1 MAKSKIELE
10 VSISGTDSVEQA
22 ENKTKSLKAQL
33 REMKTLLASGTL
45 STEEFEKLAQ
55 AAGELQDRIA
65 DVNSTVANLGS
76 DSRRLEGLI
85 GITEGIAGGFAAAQG
100 VAALFGEE
108 NEDLQKTMVKLQAS
122 MSVVQ
127 GLTAINNALQKE
139 SAAMLLLSSIQTKAL
154 AAGQTFLSLTTMK
167 SVAATYAL
175 RGALIATGIGAIVV
189 LVAALAGAFSDVAE
203 STNEATEAQKAFNDK
218 AKELDNISVGAI
230 KRETEL
236 NKLRLKLKGE
246 TNDKLI
252 DEDIEF
258 LKREQTYLNLQ
269 LEDAKKR
276 DYKVKEA
283 KDNLARNLDEIEKL
297 RLEKELFY
305 KEEAD
310 KKEQELQKKKE
321 DRANKQK
328 SENEKRL
335 AEEKRLL
342 EEKQRAELEHE
353 KNVLE
358 IKKEAQLNIQLSQ
371 LQERE
376 KEYLMLSI
384 EHEKKM
390 AIVKGNQEAEQ
401 LLKMEFEISKQAI
414 SDKYIEESR
423 IKFEENEKQRTELE
437 KQNAEQRIQA
447 AQQEAQAKQQIAN
460 DTANIINNIG
470 ETLLGQ
476 QFKNTAV
483 GKTIALT
490 QIASDTAVAISS
502 LTKNSEANPL
512 NAVTSGAAGTAQF
525 ISGLARITAN
535 IAKAKSILSGGGAG
549 SSGGGSGSSG
559 NNQAQGQPQRLSTFI
574 PQQDQQGGITRVV
587 VLEKDITST
596 QDRVARIRDNATI
609 E

>member
-297 RLEKELFY
+297 IRESKIDLENRGEGV
-305 KEEAD
+305 
-310 KKEQELQKKKE
+310 
-321 DRANKQK
+321 
-328 SENEKRL
+328 SEKFEIF
-335 AEEKRLL
+335 
-342 EEKQRAELEHE
+342 ELESVDRVEEYVHTN
-353 KNVLE
+353 KNGGIGTTINIWLIGGDLIGPFE
-358 IKKEAQLNIQLSQ
+358 MSAQEFLSVSSS
-371 LQERE
+371 
-376 KEYLMLSI
+376 MLSS
-384 EHEKKM
+384 
-390 AIVKGNQEAEQ
+390 VQD
-401 LLKMEFEISKQAI
+401 F
-414 SDKYIEESR
+414 
-423 IKFEENEKQRTELE
+423 
-437 KQNAEQRIQA
+437 
-447 AQQEAQAKQQIAN
+447 
-460 DTANIINNIG
+460 
-470 ETLLGQ
+470 
-476 QFKNTAV
+476 QFFR
-483 GKTIALT
+483 GTIRK
-490 QIASDTAVAISS
+490 I
-502 LTKNSEANPL
+502 
-512 NAVTSGAAGTAQF
+512 
-525 ISGLARITAN
+525 
-535 IAKAKSILSGGGAG
+535 
-549 SSGGGSGSSG
+549 
-559 NNQAQGQPQRLSTFI
+559 
-574 PQQDQQGGITRVV
+574 
-587 VLEKDITST
+587 
-596 QDRVARIRDNATI
+596 
-609 E
+609 

>member
-297 RLEKELFY
+297 ADSTGDIFSAKRKIVVAINKAMEL
-305 KEEAD
+305 AI
-310 KKEQELQKKKE
+310 
-321 DRANKQK
+321 
-328 SENEKRL
+328 
-335 AEEKRLL
+335 
-342 EEKQRAELEHE
+342 
-353 KNVLE
+353 KNVP
-358 IKKEAQLNIQLSQ
+358 SFD
-371 LQERE
+371 
-376 KEYLMLSI
+376 
-384 EHEKKM
+384 
-390 AIVKGNQEAEQ
+390 GN
-401 LLKMEFEISKQAI
+401 
-414 SDKYIEESR
+414 
-423 IKFEENEKQRTELE
+423 
-437 KQNAEQRIQA
+437 
-447 AQQEAQAKQQIAN
+447 
-460 DTANIINNIG
+460 
-470 ETLLGQ
+470 TL
-476 QFKNTAV
+476 V
-483 GKTIALT
+483 AL
-490 QIASDTAVAISS
+490 DV
-502 LTKNSEANPL
+502 
-512 NAVTSGAAGTAQF
+512 
-525 ISGLARITAN
+525 
-535 IAKAKSILSGGGAG
+535 
-549 SSGGGSGSSG
+549 SGSM
-559 NNQAQGQPQRLSTFI
+559 QGQPSKIGSLFAGVIIKSNINADMLVFDDSSRFLSINPLDSLTTIIKSLRFNGGGTDFECI
-574 PQQDQQGGITRVV
+574 FNNLKKAYDRIIVLSDMQGWSSYRVPTRVFNEYKKQFGCNPYIYSFDLNGYGTSQFPDSQV
-587 VLEKDITST
+587 RLFSGFSEQVLEVMKKSELDK
-596 QDRVARIRDNATI
+596 NALLNEVESI
-609 E
+609 EV